1 MSKPIPAKSEPIT
14 PRLPDPAFEDP
25 RHNLRLYQG
34 DCLEILAAIP
44 ANSVDLI
51 FADPPY
57 FLSNGGITCH
67 AGKMVSVHKGDWDKS
82 RSADANHEFNRDW
95 LAAAQRVLK
104 PNGSIWVSGTAHVI
118 HSVGFAMQQLGFKL
132 LNDISWVKPNPPPN
146 LSCRYF
152 THATETLIWAAK
164 DKTSRHT
171 FNYKLM
177 KETNRG
183 KQMKSVWE
191 IRPPES
197 WEKKFGKHPTQKP
210 VALLER
216 ILLASTN
223 EGDLV
228 LDPFAGSSTTLIA
241 AFRLRRQAVG
251 CELTAEFLTLSLRR
265 LCSNLVHAEISVTTL
280 HFSVDPPTNSMDRSK
295 CAHVA
300 NQLGSCSGRSSDRSA
315 ILRSARGP
323 SRAGVRPGAQSF
335 GQLKKLVI
343 PSLPAEAGKAEGPAF
358 SSFAVDVRSGP
369 GPSRASRFSS
379 GHGFSRAVRHGQS
392 ERLQPLRASLFDEMS
407 PQPQLVQQERR
418 FYFVGRTKRE
428 ILFTAL
434 ADSLEEARQKFRNA
448 GQPESDALFIIK
460 TETESYLT

>member
-1 MSKPIPAKSEPIT
+1 MPKSLPA
-14 PRLPDPAFEDP
+14 PAFDDP
-25 RHNLRLYQG
+25 KRHLRLYQG
-34 DCLEILAAIP
+34 DCLEILSSIP
-44 ANSVDLI
+44 ESSVDLV

-82 RSADANHEFNRDW
+82 QGPAANHEFNTAW
-95 LAAAQRVLK
+95 LAACQRVLK
-104 PNGSIWVSGTAHVI
+104 PHGSIWVSGTSHVI

-164 DKTSRHT
+164 DKKSRHT

-177 KETNRG
+177 KEANRG

-228 LDPFAGSSTTLIA
+228 LDPFLGGGTTLVA
-241 AFRLRRQAVG
+241 AFRLRRHALG
-251 CELTAEFLTLSLRR
+251 CELSAEFLTLGFRR
-265 LCSNLVHAEISVTTL
+265 LCSNLVQLDLSLTCVQ
-280 HFSVDPPTNSMDRSK
+280 FSIDPFADPMDR
-295 CAHVA
+295 
-300 NQLGSCSGRSSDRSA
+300 SCSGRSLDRSA
-315 ILRSARGP
+315 SA
-323 SRAGVRPGAQSF
+323 
-335 GQLKKLVI
+335 
-343 PSLPAEAGKAEGPAF
+343 
-358 SSFAVDVRSGP
+358 
-369 GPSRASRFSS
+369 
-379 GHGFSRAVRHGQS
+379 S
-392 ERLQPLRASLFDEMS
+392 ERACMS
-407 PQPQLVQQERR
+407 PHLQLVQQERR
-418 FYFVGRTKRE
+418 FYFIGRLKRE
-428 ILFTAL
+428 VIFTVL
-434 ADSLEEARQKFRNA
+434 AESLDEARQKFRA
-448 GQPESDALFIIK
+448 SGRPDSDALFIIK
-460 TETESYLT
+460 TETEIYLA

>member
-1 MSKPIPAKSEPIT
+1 MSKPISTPSNASAVPSSSIAPIVPT
-14 PRLPDPAFEDP
+14 DSRQLKPDNLRPAFDDP
-25 RHNLRLYQG
+25 KHHLRLYQG
-34 DCLEILAAIP
+34 DCLDILAAIP
-44 ANSVDLI
+44 ESSVDLV

-82 RSADANHEFNRDW
+82 RGPDANHEFNRAW

-164 DKTSRHT
+164 DKKSRHT

-197 WEKKFGKHPTQKP
+197 WEKRFGKHPTQKP

-228 LDPFAGSSTTLIA
+228 LDPFAGSGTTLLA
-241 AFRLRRQAVG
+241 AFRLRRHALG
-251 CELTAEFLTLSLRR
+251 CELSLDYVSLSIRR
-265 LCSNLVHAEISVTTL
+265 LCSEMVQIELSVSRIE
-280 HFSVDPPTNSMDRSK
+280 FSLDLDSDPMDR
-295 CAHVA
+295 
-300 NQLGSCSGRSSDRSA
+300 SCSGRSLDRSA
-315 ILRSARGP
+315 SA
-323 SRAGVRPGAQSF
+323 
-335 GQLKKLVI
+335 
-343 PSLPAEAGKAEGPAF
+343 
-358 SSFAVDVRSGP
+358 
-369 GPSRASRFSS
+369 
-379 GHGFSRAVRHGQS
+379 S
-392 ERLQPLRASLFDEMS
+392 ERSCMPAQL
-407 PQPQLVQQERR
+407 QLVQQERR
-418 FYFVGRTKRE
+418 FYFIGRTKRE
-428 ILFTAL
+428 ILFTVL
-434 ADSLEEARQKFRNA
+434 ADSLDEARQKFRNA
-448 GQPESDALFIIK
+448 GNSDSDALFIIK
-460 TETESYLT
+460 TETEIYVT